1 MATDTVELSVPL
13 PRSLDTRIYLRLSTK
28 AKSVL
33 LNLTTASQDELAT
46 PTSMGSFVYALPNV
60 SATIYS
66 CDAQLLR
73 FCQRLDPVQ
82 PLSTTLYSSESS
94 VEFTTRLAK
103 LLARRTQLPVY
114 VSNSMSFADAGMGG
128 TVEEEME
135 AFKTIVQI
143 VLEKLQPSAKSTTA

>member
-1 MATDTVELSVPL
+1 M
-13 PRSLDTRIYLRLSTK
+13 
-28 AKSVL
+28 
-33 LNLTTASQDELAT
+33 
-46 PTSMGSFVYALPNV
+46 
-60 SATIYS
+60 
-66 CDAQLLR
+66 
-73 FCQRLDPVQ
+73 Q

-128 TVEEEME
+128 TIEEEME

-143 VLEKLQPSAKSTTA
+143 VLEKLQPSAKSTMA

>member
-1 MATDTVELSVPL
+1 MATDAVELSVPL

-46 PTSMGSFVYALPNV
+46 PTSMGSFVYALPN
-60 SATIYS
+60 
-66 CDAQLLR
+66 
-73 FCQRLDPVQ
+73 RLDPVQ

-128 TVEEEME
+128 TIEEEME

-143 VLEKLQPSAKSTTA
+143 VLEKLQPSAKSAMA

>member
-46 PTSMGSFVYALPNV
+46 PTSMGSFVYALPN
-60 SATIYS
+60 
-66 CDAQLLR
+66 
-73 FCQRLDPVQ
+73 RLDPVQ

-128 TVEEEME
+128 TIEEEME

-143 VLEKLQPSAKSTTA
+143 VLEKLQPSAKSITA

>member
-46 PTSMGSFVYALPNV
+46 PTSMGSFVYALPN
-60 SATIYS
+60 
-66 CDAQLLR
+66 
-73 FCQRLDPVQ
+73 RLDPVQ

-94 VEFTTRLAK
+94 VEFTTRMAK

-128 TVEEEME
+128 TIEEEME

-143 VLEKLQPSAKSTTA
+143 VLEKLQPSAKSATA

>member
-1 MATDTVELSVPL
+1 MATDIIELSVPL

-46 PTSMGSFVYALPNV
+46 PTSMGSFVYALPN
-60 SATIYS
+60 
-66 CDAQLLR
+66 
-73 FCQRLDPVQ
+73 RLDPVQ

-143 VLEKLQPSAKSTTA
+143 VLEKLQPSTKSTTA

>member
-46 PTSMGSFVYALPNV
+46 PTSMGSFVYALPN
-60 SATIYS
+60 
-66 CDAQLLR
+66 
-73 FCQRLDPVQ
+73 RLDPVQ

-143 VLEKLQPSAKSTTA
+143 VLEKLQPSAKSATA

>member
-46 PTSMGSFVYALPNV
+46 PTAMGSFVYALPN
-60 SATIYS
+60 
-66 CDAQLLR
+66 
-73 FCQRLDPVQ
+73 RLDPVQ

-128 TVEEEME
+128 TIEEEME

>member
-28 AKSVL
+28 AKSAL

-46 PTSMGSFVYALPNV
+46 PASMGSFVYALPN
-60 SATIYS
+60 
-66 CDAQLLR
+66 
-73 FCQRLDPVQ
+73 RLNPVQ

-143 VLEKLQPSAKSTTA
+143 VLEKLQPSTKPATA

>member
-46 PTSMGSFVYALPNV
+46 PTSMGSFVYALPN
-60 SATIYS
+60 
-66 CDAQLLR
+66 
-73 FCQRLDPVQ
+73 RLDPVQ

>member
-60 SATIYS
+60 SATLCS
-66 CDAQLLR
+66 HDAQLLTSR
-73 FCQRLDPVQ
+73 QRLDPVQ

-143 VLEKLQPSAKSTTA
+143 VLEKLQLSAKSATA

>member
-46 PTSMGSFVYALPNV
+46 PTSMGSFVYALPN
-60 SATIYS
+60 
-66 CDAQLLR
+66 
-73 FCQRLDPVQ
+73 RLNPVQ

-143 VLEKLQPSAKSTTA
+143 VLGKLQPSAKSTTA

>member
-60 SATIYS
+60 SATFCSSGI
-66 CDAQLLR
+66 QLLTE
-73 FCQRLDPVQ
+73 CQRLDPVQ

-128 TVEEEME
+128 TIEEEME

>member
-13 PRSLDTRIYLRLSTK
+13 PRSLDTRIYVRLSTK

-46 PTSMGSFVYALPNV
+46 PTSMGSFVYALPN
-60 SATIYS
+60 
-66 CDAQLLR
+66 
-73 FCQRLDPVQ
+73 RLDPVQ

-143 VLEKLQPSAKSTTA
+143 VLEKLQPSAKSATA

>member
-1 MATDTVELSVPL
+1 MATDAVELSVPL

-46 PTSMGSFVYALPNV
+46 PTSMGSFVYALPN
-60 SATIYS
+60 
-66 CDAQLLR
+66 
-73 FCQRLDPVQ
+73 RLDPVQ

-128 TVEEEME
+128 TIEEEME

>member
-46 PTSMGSFVYALPNV
+46 PTSMGSFVYALPN
-60 SATIYS
+60 
-66 CDAQLLR
+66 
-73 FCQRLDPVQ
+73 RLDPVQ

-128 TVEEEME
+128 TIEEEME

>member
-1 MATDTVELSVPL
+1 MATDAVELSVPL

-46 PTSMGSFVYALPNV
+46 PTSMGSFVYALPN
-60 SATIYS
+60 
-66 CDAQLLR
+66 
-73 FCQRLDPVQ
+73 RLDPVQ

-94 VEFTTRLAK
+94 VEFTTRLSK

-128 TVEEEME
+128 TIEEEME

-143 VLEKLQPSAKSTTA
+143 VLEKLQPGAKSTTA